1 MNNSNTDRIIDQLS
15 RVTALVGHYGSG
27 KTELSVNLAMDAK
40 ARLDRLRLEEQFPED
55 ILPYCKVTIC
65 DLDIANPYF
74 RSREKKSLFVKN
86 DIDVISNTF
95 EMDITEDLPAVSAR
109 IMAPLQN
116 NRCRTILDV
125 GGNKTGAMLLIQY
138 KKYLL
143 QKDSQLLCVVN
154 ANRPETDNFLGT
166 VEHINSII
174 LETGV
179 PFSGLINNTHM
190 LNETTVEDIIKGHL
204 LCREIS
210 EAIGVP
216 LLFDSCRQNLEKPLA
231 EEGEKRNLKLNIYP
245 IKLYMRPSWLQ
256 R

>member
-1 MNNSNTDRIIDQLS
+1 MNNTNTDRIIDQMT

-27 KTELSVNLAMDAK
+27 KTELAVNLAMDAK

-74 RSREKKSLFVKN
+74 RSREKKSLFVKY
-86 DIDVISNTF
+86 DIDIISNTF
-95 EMDITEDLPAVSAR
+95 EMDITEDLPAVSPR
-109 IMAPLQN
+109 VMAPLQQN
-116 NRCRTILDV
+116 KCRTILDV
-125 GGNKTGAMLLIQY
+125 GGNKTGAMLLHQY
-138 KKYLL
+138 KKYLT

-154 ANRPETDNFLGT
+154 ANRPETDNFLGV

-190 LNETTVEDIIKGHL
+190 LNETTVEDVIKGHL
-204 LCREIS
+204 LCKEIS

-216 LLFDSCRQNLEKPLA
+216 LLFDSCRQNLAKPLA
-231 EEGEKRNLKLNIYP
+231 EEGDKRNLQMNIYP

>member
-1 MNNSNTDRIIDQLS
+1 MNNTNTDRIIDQLT

-27 KTELSVNLAMDAK
+27 KTELAVNLAMDAK

-86 DIDVISNTF
+86 DIDIISNTF
-95 EMDITEDLPAVSAR
+95 EADITEDLPAVSPR
-109 IMAPLQN
+109 ILAPLQQN
-116 NRCRTILDV
+116 KCRTILDV
-125 GGNKTGAMLLIQY
+125 GGNKTGAMLLNQY
-138 KKYLL
+138 KKYLT

-154 ANRPETDNFLGT
+154 ANRPETDNFLG
-166 VEHINSII
+166 VVDHINSII

-179 PFSGLINNTHM
+179 PFAGLINNTHM
-190 LNETTVEDIIKGHL
+190 LSETTVEDVIKGHL

-216 LLFDSCRQNLEKPLA
+216 LLFDSCRQNLAKPLS
-231 EEGEKRNLKLNIYP
+231 EEVEKRNLKLNIYP